1 MGTAAGIGIGIAIG
15 IALTLSFVVIG
26 GKNLGIPILED
37 IPVLENK
44 DNYAELSSL
53 SEQELRAMEVS
64 WDYKDILR
72 NPQKYEGKIIH
83 FTAEVWKVQQKFGD
97 NYWLEVQTD
106 ETCQPVAW
114 DCGNFVVDYTGSRIL
129 KNDIVEVYAQ
139 VDDVDNYTIL
149 GSVIPVPYV
158 TAVRLGCV
166 SC

>member
-1 MGTAAGIGIGIAIG
+1 LETAKNIAFWVI
-15 IALTLSFVVIG
+15 VVIG
-26 GKNLGIPILED
+26 VIFLLGGIG
-37 IPVLENK
+37 
-44 DNYAELSSL
+44 YYFSQSELADLQSL
-53 SEQELRAMEVS
+53 SDEEIKSMTVS

-83 FTAEVWKVQQKFGD
+83 FKAEVWKVQQKFGD
-97 NYWLEVQTD
+97 NYGLEVQTD
-106 ETCQPVAW
+106 ETCRPVAW

-129 KNDIVEVYAQ
+129 KNDIVEVNAQ
-139 VDDVDNYTIL
+139 VDYVDNYTIL

>member
-1 MGTAAGIGIGIAIG
+1 VSLGKASKIGFIIAVVVGVIIFLAGAAYYLQQTDLAG
-15 IALTLSFVVIG
+15 LQ
-26 GKNLGIPILED
+26 
-37 IPVLENK
+37 
-44 DNYAELSSL
+44 SL
-53 SEQELRAMEVS
+53 SDEEIKSMTVS

-106 ETCQPVAW
+106 ETCRPVAW
-114 DCGNFVVDYTGSRIL
+114 DCGNFVIDYTGSRIL

-139 VDDVDNYTIL
+139 VDYVNNYTIL

-158 TAVRLGCV
+158 TEVRLGCV